1 MKVTETVSVDIDPK
15 LSIPDLS
22 PEEFR
27 YRNVMLLVK
36 EVSDGYSS
44 FREHSIVNVS

>member
-1 MKVTETVSVDIDPK
+1 MSVKVTETVSVDIDPK

-27 YRNVMLLVK
+27 YGWEWPTRAQWR
-36 EVSDGYSS
+36 DGQRYG
-44 FREHSIVNVS
+44 FCWAPD